1 MVSKSWRRFVLS
13 SVTAVLLLLPAAL
26 QAAEPRVSHAD
37 AVARIAE
44 PAQWLS
50 RLWEGVTGLW
60 QAATGMTTGQGD
72 PGDSPTN
79 DSGLTID
86 PDGKPGG

>member
-13 SVTAVLLLLPAAL
+13 SVTAVLLMLPAAL
-26 QAAEPRVSHAD
+26 QAAEPRASHAD

-44 PAQWLS
+44 PAQWLN

-60 QAATGMTTGQGD
+60 QVAAGMTTSPGD

-86 PDGKPGG
+86 PDGRPGG